1 MCAAGTGYRAA
12 HTHVRARL
20 WGRGAT
26 GRVAPLAGP
35 VPGRTGPGAPG
46 THEGALPAAYGPERA
61 PSRGAPPRRYA
72 DAAAASAAR
81 ARSAR
86 STPARDSDTS
96 RRSAAFG
103 SAEASQASV
112 ASRVS
117 WETWI
122 AG

>member
-12 HTHVRARL
+12 HTHVRIRARP
-20 WGRGAT
+20 
-26 GRVAPLAGP
+26 AP
-35 VPGRTGPGAPG
+35 PG
-46 THEGALPAAYGPERA
+46 THEGGPHPAVGPPHARA
-61 PSRGAPPRRYA
+61 PSPVRTTRGGRPRGSRVPRYYA
-72 DAAAASAAR
+72 VAAAASAAW

-86 STPARDSDTS
+86 STPARDSDIS

-112 ASRVS
+112 ASSVS
-117 WETWI
+117 WETWM